1 MTNYDAIL
9 ATPLTDFRGVATV
22 KEMLQELLIKVWDEE
37 EGFSGKRPF
46 GNSGWKYDVAAA
58 LISQGYLPGELD
70 EDGYVDSVDM
80 VELDTLITKLIKH
93 IFSK

>member
-1 MTNYDAIL
+1 MTNYDIIL
-9 ATPLTDFRGVATV
+9 ATPLKGFRGVTTV
-22 KEMLQELLIKVWDEE
+22 KEMLQELLTKVWDEE

-58 LISQGYLPGELD
+58 LISQGYLSGKLD

-80 VELDTLITKLIKH
+80 TELDALITKLISY